1 MKTCLDFSVGY
12 LLRNEKARFRFDANF
27 TALFA
32 NSLLSRSVVSRG
44 ITHIPK
50 IKHGNVLTA
59 CWRGVIYQLSPPGL
73 QGSAV
78 IVQTLETVHSAQAL
92 MQTTFCS
99 RASLRSV

>member
-44 ITHIPK
+44 IARIPK
-50 IKHGNVLTA
+50 INMEM
-59 CWRGVIYQLSPPGL
+59 C
-73 QGSAV
+73 
-78 IVQTLETVHSAQAL
+78 
-92 MQTTFCS
+92 
-99 RASLRSV
+99 